1 MICVTRIE
9 NYELKKII
17 PMRPCLLNRPAAQR
31 EIQEAQ
37 TTSYK
42 KTNYIRPR
50 RNGSRV
56 YDNKSQSNQIKL
68 LSLSFLSSVLFVS
81 FVFLL
86 SYGTLINLVG
96 TGLKLERQQCERGK
110 GG

>member
-17 PMRPCLLNRPAAQR
+17 PMRPCLRNKPTAQR
-31 EIQEAQ
+31 EIQETQ

-42 KTNYIRPR
+42 KLRPR
-50 RNGSRV
+50 RNGRRV
-56 YDNKSQSNQIKL
+56 YDNRSQSNKIKL
-68 LSLSFLSSVLFVS
+68 LSLSFLSSVLFFS